1 MTEESQREPGGIVI
15 SGGTVRIGA
24 LAQGSGAQASYQQ
37 VTDSAGWPSRQ
48 EREELEVLLQELL
61 ETLRRHDS
69 ELDGEPA
76 IRSAVE
82 QVDAELSRE
91 RPDRSR
97 IRRLLEKVATA
108 AGPAAEIAAA
118 AATLGRAIAG
128 SA

>member
-15 SGGTVRIGA
+15 SGGKVQIGA
-24 LAQGSGAQASYQQ
+24 LAQGSGAQASYRQ
-37 VTDSAGWPSRQ
+37 VTHSAGWPSHQ
-48 EREELEVLLQELL
+48 ESEELEVLLQELL

-69 ELDGEPA
+69 ELADGPA

-82 QVDAELSRE
+82 EVDAELSRE

-108 AGPAAEIAAA
+108 AGPIAEIAAA

-128 SA
+128 AG